1 VLVLPE
7 SVKCLA
13 QKDLKQDRIARIL
26 RRIDPALTF
35 PDGTQ
40 FVVGSGLVGKGRF
53 TPAQLFKDKL
63 AAITALL
70 WVAYMCS
77 SAVVFLC

>member
-1 VLVLPE
+1 
-7 SVKCLA
+7 
-13 QKDLKQDRIARIL
+13 
-26 RRIDPALTF
+26 
-35 PDGTQ
+35 
-40 FVVGSGLVGKGRF
+40 VVGSGLVDKGRF